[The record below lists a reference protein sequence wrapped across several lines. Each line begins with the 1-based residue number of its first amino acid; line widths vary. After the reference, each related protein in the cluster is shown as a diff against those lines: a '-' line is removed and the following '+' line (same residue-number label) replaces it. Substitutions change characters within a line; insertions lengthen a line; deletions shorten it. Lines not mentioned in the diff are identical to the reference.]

1 MFYVGIMSAFHQPI
15 SSEHVLVIAG
25 PTGGGKSSIAMD
37 IAEKCESVIINADSM
52 QVYSDLCILTARPST
67 QDHVKTPHVLY
78 GVIDGNV
85 RCNVNLWLARAK
97 KEVEK
102 ARMRGKLP
110 ILVGGTGLY
119 LNAARHGISQ
129 IPSVS
134 ELINQKVINLHN
146 ELGGA
151 SFKKFLNCFDP
162 QTASRL
168 ADGDSQ
174 RLVRAMGVFWQTGK
188 SLSYWQSQPL
198 TGAISGIF
206 INVTNLPPRKFVY
219 DSINLRVSRMMQE
232 GVIDEVR
239 LMLERNL
246 DKTLPVMKALGVRQ
260 IASYLDH
267 QMDLNSLVSSI
278 SQDTRNYAKR
288 QFTWFNNN
296 FISEIK
302 IQEKYSKR
310 IVSKIFSKIPK

>member
-1 MFYVGIMSAFHQPI
+1 MV
-15 SSEHVLVIAG
+15 
-25 PTGGGKSSIAMD
+25 
-37 IAEKCESVIINADSM
+37 
-52 QVYSDLCILTARPST
+52 
-67 QDHVKTPHVLY
+67 
-78 GVIDGNV
+78 
-85 RCNVNLWLARAK
+85 
-97 KEVEK
+97 
-102 ARMRGKLP
+102 
-110 ILVGGTGLY
+110 
-119 LNAARHGISQ
+119 
-129 IPSVS
+129 
-134 ELINQKVINLHN
+134 
-146 ELGGA
+146 
-151 SFKKFLNCFDP
+151 FL
-162 QTASRL
+162 
-168 ADGDSQ
+168 
-174 RLVRAMGVFWQTGK
+174 QTGK